1 MLIRYFIH
9 GLETEDQL
17 RTLSSTAVDMMFV
30 AIKPLGELLTT
41 LPVGPKY
48 PGKTAGASF
57 EIYRTGYVLPHRR
70 AAWIILRERL
80 LELAAF
86 CGKIVH
92 TAVGPKGIA
101 DNSREFAE
109 ACVKPRDPCQHKSSL
124 KHLQVTAPSQKQY
137 L

>member
-1 MLIRYFIH
+1 VLLQMLIRYFIH

-17 RTLSSTAVDMMFV
+17 MTLSSTAVDMMFV

-57 EIYRTGYVLPHRR
+57 EIYRTEYVLPHRR

-80 LELAAF
+80 LEIATF
-86 CGKIVH
+86 CGKLC
-92 TAVGPKGIA
+92 TQQSAPKGLLA
-101 DNSREFAE
+101 VQENL
-109 ACVKPRDPCQHKSSL
+109 L
-124 KHLQVTAPSQKQY
+124 KLASNLEIHVNTNQA
-137 L
+137 